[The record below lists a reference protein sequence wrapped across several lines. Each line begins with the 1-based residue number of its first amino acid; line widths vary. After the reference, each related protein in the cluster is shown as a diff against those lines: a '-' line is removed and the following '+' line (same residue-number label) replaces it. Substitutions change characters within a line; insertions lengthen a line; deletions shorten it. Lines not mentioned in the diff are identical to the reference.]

1 VRSWIDSQNFGI
13 GLLGICDHTA
23 KEGGLAE
30 EEEEEQEE
38 EEEEEEERLEV
49 SRGCPR
55 WKNWLRARGSKNN
68 SSVLLLGDLKV
79 TRRLMLRIPRR
90 FHRSPVYDN
99 TVVPPHLMGVFIE
112 SRDFCDSV
120 TQNNCVLH
128 IQADRNQNVLE
139 FIRANIDYQKY
150 CEEERHRE
158 YVFVLV
164 RRWIYSHDLGIGLL
178 GICDNLLTLALG
190 ELVHNQ
196 NVPARDVHVV
206 SAESEFSIQHCLQP
220 YSATV
225 ASSRPAAKPTPCEG
239 ARESERSF
247 RESLAPFLCSAKSP
261 HDGVTE
267 SERLAPPHTLCTLS
281 CQLVFLSHS
290 LSVVLLS
297 CCFLHRSRVR
307 SFCCPVGLSLD
318 FCLIFPLNRCV
329 CGCVCATCTL
339 TMGYMH
345 SHNGLH
351 AHSQWAFRER
361 VI

>member
-1 VRSWIDSQNFGI
+1 MI
-13 GLLGICDHTA
+13 T
-23 KEGGLAE
+23 
-30 EEEEEQEE
+30 
-38 EEEEEEERLEV
+38 EEERPGV
-49 SRGCPR
+49 SRGSR
-55 WKNWLRARGSKNN
+55 WWKRWLQARGSKNK
-68 SSVLLLGDLKV
+68 SSVLLLRDREV
-79 TRRLMLRIPRR
+79 TGRLMLRIPRR

-128 IQADRNQNVLE
+128 IQAEWESQCFVLNQE

-206 SAESEFSIQHCLQP
+206 SAESEFSIKHCLQP

-225 ASSRPAAKPTPCEG
+225 ASSRPAARPTPSEG
-239 ARESERSF
+239 ARESESSF
-247 RESLAPFLCSAKSP
+247 RACSLSLLSQVPTRWSDGVREVGPTPHIVHTVLPARISLALTLCSA
-261 HDGVTE
+261 
-267 SERLAPPHTLCTLS
+267 L
-281 CQLVFLSHS
+281 
-290 LSVVLLS
+290 VLLLPPS
-297 CCFLHRSRVR
+297 LQGALFLLPCWTFS
-307 SFCCPVGLSLD
+307 
-318 FCLIFPLNRCV
+318 
-329 CGCVCATCTL
+329 
-339 TMGYMH
+339 
-345 SHNGLH
+345 
-351 AHSQWAFRER
+351 
-361 VI
+361 

>member
-1 VRSWIDSQNFGI
+1 MRSWIDSQNFGI

-178 GICDNLLTLALG
+178 DICDNLLTLALG

-206 SAESEFSIQHCLQP
+206 SAESEFSIKHCLQP

-225 ASSRPAAKPTPCEG
+225 ASSRPAARPTPSEG
-239 ARESERSF
+239 ARESESSF
-247 RESLAPFLCSAKSP
+247 RACSLSLLSQVPTRWSDGVREVGPTPHIVHTVLPARISLALTLCS
-261 HDGVTE
+261 
-267 SERLAPPHTLCTLS
+267 TL
-281 CQLVFLSHS
+281 
-290 LSVVLLS
+290 VLL
-297 CCFLHRSRVR
+297 L
-307 SFCCPVGLSLD
+307 PLSLQGAL
-318 FCLIFPLNRCV
+318 FLLPCWTF
-329 CGCVCATCTL
+329 
-339 TMGYMH
+339 
-345 SHNGLH
+345 S
-351 AHSQWAFRER
+351 
-361 VI
+361 

>member
-1 VRSWIDSQNFGI
+1 MRSWIDSQNFGI

-23 KEGGLAE
+23 KKGGLAE
-30 EEEEEQEE
+30 EKEEEQEE

-225 ASSRPAAKPTPCEG
+225 ASSRPAARPTPSEG
-239 ARESERSF
+239 ARESESSF
-247 RESLAPFLCSAKSP
+247 RACSLSLLSQVPTRWSDGVREVGPTPHIVHTVLPARISLALTLCSA
-261 HDGVTE
+261 
-267 SERLAPPHTLCTLS
+267 L
-281 CQLVFLSHS
+281 
-290 LSVVLLS
+290 VLLLPPS
-297 CCFLHRSRVR
+297 LQGALFLLPCWTFS
-307 SFCCPVGLSLD
+307 
-318 FCLIFPLNRCV
+318 
-329 CGCVCATCTL
+329 
-339 TMGYMH
+339 
-345 SHNGLH
+345 
-351 AHSQWAFRER
+351 
-361 VI
+361 